1 MITYIFGFPIYTCNI
16 SENDAILQDIQ
27 NFKGIRETT
36 ETEDGEGW
44 NASCL
49 TSAEGGSGFKEETP
63 FATPSLKKQVLEHS
77 KIMMNMLDVDINLNM
92 SVDDDYWINVYKKG
106 HSQEL
111 HWHGDQDNGLHVLF
125 SFVYF
130 AKFDHQKDAKLIFI
144 NPASPV
150 DFKEL
155 EVLPSFVDEIAAD
168 VKEGQLIIFPNIML
182 HRVEEQKVD
191 GPRIT
196 IAGNLFEALKE

>member
-1 MITYIFGFPIYTCNI
+1 
-16 SENDAILQDIQ
+16 
-27 NFKGIRETT
+27 
-36 ETEDGEGW
+36 
-44 NASCL
+44 L
-49 TSAEGGSGFKEETP
+49 TSAEDGSGFEEETP
-63 FATPSLKKQVLEHS
+63 FESPLLKKEILEHS

-92 SVDDDYWINVYKKG
+92 SENEDYWINMYKKG

-111 HWHGDQDNGLHVLF
+111 HWHMDRDNGLHVLF

-150 DFKEL
+150 NCKEL
-155 EVLPSFVDEIAAD
+155 EVLPSFADEIAAD

-196 IAGNLFEALKE
+196 VAGNLYEALKE